1 MLKMWNKNRRLIVDI
16 ETDSLDATTIHV
28 VVTKDLGTKEVR
40 SFRDR
45 ELFCAYIHSVPSYF
59 IMLNGLSFD
68 APILNKLWKAGI
80 KASDCIDTLLLSRLF
95 NPIRESGHSLAG
107 WGLRFGSP
115 KIDFKKFE
123 VYSEEMLQYCKQD
136 VDITEK
142 LFFYLLD
149 EGEDFSKEC
158 ILLEH
163 EVQHIINKQEQRGFN
178 FDIRK
183 AQLLL
188 AELMQKS
195 KEIEIEITDK
205 WKPIVKM
212 DKEIRL
218 RYTKDG
224 KLSKV
229 GLSGVDNALD
239 TVGGDFSRIKYVPF
253 NLSSRQ
259 QISDRLIRLGWK
271 PKKFTEKG
279 QAIVDETVLSKI
291 NIPEA
296 KQIAEYLTL
305 EKRNAQIKAWLEAA
319 EKDNRVHGSVITCG
333 TITNRM
339 AHNSPNLAQ
348 VPSARKPYG
357 EECRNC
363 WIPSEGNSLIGID
376 ASGLELRMLAH
387 YMNDKDYT
395 KEVVDGDIHSVNQLV
410 AGLQSRDQAKTFIY
424 AFIYGAG
431 DAKIGLIVGGNRH
444 DGRQLKERFL
454 DRTPALAKL
463 RERVFRAAKTGK
475 IKGLDGRYLKIR
487 AEYAALNILLQS
499 AGAIVM
505 KKALSI
511 FYKDLLK
518 NKYKGPEYFVANI
531 HDEWQ
536 LDVPSSIAEAVARL
550 GIRAIRNTAQ
560 ALNLNCPLVGQYKI
574 GDCWS
579 VTH

>member
-1 MLKMWNKNRRLIVDI
+1 MLKMWNKKRQLIVDI
-16 ETDSLDATTIHV
+16 ETDGLDATTIHV
-28 VVTKDLGTKEVR
+28 VVTKDLGTGEIR

-45 ELFCAYIHSVPSYF
+45 ELFCAYIHFVPSYF
-59 IMLNGLSFD
+59 IMHNGLSFD
-68 APILNKLWKAGI
+68 APILNRLWKAGI

-95 NPIRESGHSLAG
+95 NPIRESGHSLEA

-115 KIDFKKFE
+115 KINFKKFE

-136 VDITEK
+136 VEITEK
-142 LFFYLLD
+142 LFSYLLE
-149 EGEDFSKEC
+149 EGKEFSEEC
-158 ILLEH
+158 ITLEH
-163 EVQHIINKQEQRGFN
+163 EVQHIINKQEKRGFN
-178 FDIRK
+178 FNVRK
-183 AQLLL
+183 AHLLL

-195 KEIEIEITDK
+195 KDIEIEITEK
-205 WKPIVKM
+205 WKPLVKM
-212 DKEIRL
+212 DKEIKL

-224 KLSKV
+224 RLSKV
-229 GLSGVDNALD
+229 GLNSVDNALA

-259 QISDRLIRLGWK
+259 QIGDRLIRLGWK

-305 EKRNAQIKAWLEAA
+305 EKRNAQIKSWIEAA
-319 EKDNRVHGSVITCG
+319 EKDSRVHGSVITCG
-333 TITNRM
+333 TITTRM
-339 AHNSPNLAQ
+339 AHNSPNLAN
-348 VPSARKPYG
+348 VPSTRKPYG

-363 WIPSEGNSLIGID
+363 WIPSDGNSLVGID

-395 KEVVDGDIHSVNQLV
+395 KEVVDGDIHSVNQMV

-536 LDVPSSIAEAVARL
+536 LDVPSSIAEAVASL

-560 ALNLNCPLVGQYKI
+560 ALNLNCPLDGQYKI

>member
-1 MLKMWNKNRRLIVDI
+1 MLKMWNQKRRLIVDI
-16 ETDSLDATTIHV
+16 ETDSLDANTIHV
-28 VVTKDLGTKEVR
+28 VVTKDVDTKEIR

-45 ELFCAYIHSVPSYF
+45 ELFCLYIHSVPSYF
-59 IMLNGLSFD
+59 IMHNGLYFD
-68 APILNKLWKAGI
+68 APILNRIWKAGI

-95 NPIRESGHSLAG
+95 NPIRESGHSLEA
-107 WGLRFGSP
+107 WGLRFGSR
-115 KIDFKKFE
+115 KIDFKNFE
-123 VYSEEMLQYCKQD
+123 IYSEEMLQYCKQD
-136 VDITEK
+136 VEITEK
-142 LFFYLLD
+142 LFFYLLE
-149 EGEDFSKEC
+149 EGKDFSEEC
-158 ILLEH
+158 ITLEH

-178 FDIRK
+178 FDVRK

-188 AELMQKS
+188 ADLMQKS
-195 KEIEIEITDK
+195 NNIETEITKK
-205 WKPIVKM
+205 WQPLVKM
-212 DKEIRL
+212 DKEIKL
-218 RYTKDG
+218 RYTKAG
-224 KLSKV
+224 RLSKV
-229 GLSGVDNALD
+229 GLAGVNNALA
-239 TVGGDFSRIKYVPF
+239 TVGGNYSRIKYVPF

-259 QISDRLIRLGWK
+259 QIVDRLSRLGWK
-271 PKKFTEKG
+271 PKKFTDKG
-279 QAIVDETVLSKI
+279 HAIVDENVLSKI

-305 EKRNAQIKAWLEAA
+305 EKRNAQIKAWIEAA
-319 EKDNRVHGSVITCG
+319 EKDERVHGSVITCG
-333 TITNRM
+333 TITTRM

-487 AEYAALNILLQS
+487 AEYAALNVLLQG

-518 NKYKGPEYFVANI
+518 NKYRASEYFVANI

-536 LDVPSSIAEAVARL
+536 LDVPSNIAEVVANL
-550 GIRAIRNTAQ
+550 GVRAIRDTAQ
-560 ALNLNCPLVGQYKI
+560 ALNLNCPLDGEYKI
-574 GDCWS
+574 GNCWS
-579 VTH
+579 ATH